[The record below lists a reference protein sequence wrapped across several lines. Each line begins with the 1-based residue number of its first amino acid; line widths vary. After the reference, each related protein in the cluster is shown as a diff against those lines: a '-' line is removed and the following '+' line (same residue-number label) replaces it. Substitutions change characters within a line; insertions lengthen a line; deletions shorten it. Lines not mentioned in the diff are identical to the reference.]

1 MARQYN
7 DYEEDV
13 FGDILG
19 TVLNPIGTIATG
31 IGHLIALPSPTPRP
45 PLQQLPPEPPPTG
58 VGTATLTTPQ
68 GNATLRLPS
77 EVVSVTDFQRVTS
90 DLQDKVG
97 QAVARLNTL
106 DRDTGNRFTQLTAA
120 VAETNRDI
128 AAARR
133 SQSET
138 AARLRR
144 QISDQQT
151 MSIMMPLM
159 MQTSLSKRVAALE
172 AHDQITPASDN
183 SMAMMMLPIA
193 FMSPDG
199 GGDGDK
205 DGGSSN
211 TMMMMVMLAA
221 TGALGGK

>member
-1 MARQYN
+1 MARQYD

-19 TVLNPIGTIATG
+19 TVLNPIGTIASG
-31 IGHLIALPSPTPRP
+31 IGNLIAPPRP
-45 PLQQLPPEPPPTG
+45 PVQQLPPPPPPTG
-58 VGTATLTTPQ
+58 VGTATITTPQ

-77 EVVSVTDFQRVTS
+77 EVVSVTDFQRITS

-120 VAETNRDI
+120 VADANRDI
-128 AAARR
+128 AATRR

-151 MSIMMPLM
+151 MSIMMPMM
-159 MQTSLSKRVAALE
+159 MQTSLSNRVAALE
-172 AHDQITPASDN
+172 ANDKITPAGDN
-183 SMAMMMLPIA
+183 NNMAMMMLPMM
-193 FMSPDG
+193 MSPDG
-199 GGDGDK
+199 GGDGD
-205 DGGSSN
+205 GGSSN
-211 TMMMMVMLAA
+211 TMMMMMVMLAA

>member
-1 MARQYN
+1 MARQYD

-13 FGDILG
+13 LGDVLG
-19 TVLNPIGTIATG
+19 TVLNPIGTIASG
-31 IGHLIALPSPTPRP
+31 IGHLISPQPPRP
-45 PLQQLPPEPPPTG
+45 PLQQLPPSPPPNG

-106 DRDTGNRFTQLTAA
+106 DRDTGTKFTQLTSA
-120 VAETNRDI
+120 VADANRDI

-133 SQSET
+133 SQSEA

-144 QISDQQT
+144 QMSDQQT
-151 MSIMMPLM
+151 MSIMMSLM
-159 MQTSLSKRVAALE
+159 MQTSLSNRVAALE
-172 AHDQITPASDN
+172 ANDKITPASDN
-183 SMAMMMLPIA
+183 SMSLMMLPMA
-193 FMSPDG
+193 FMSPD
-199 GGDGDK
+199 GDGDK

-211 TMMMMVMLAA
+211 SMMMMMVMLAL